1 MKMTALIL
9 AAGQGTRM
17 KSETP
22 KVLHK
27 ICGRS
32 MLGHVLEAVER
43 SGAENKVVVVGHGA
57 DLVIEQMQEPGLTF
71 VHQKQQLGTGHAVM
85 TAENVLP
92 EEGLILVL
100 CGDTPLITGET
111 LKEFTEFHKKE
122 NNSISVLT
130 AVLENPY
137 GYGRIVKDSRG
148 GLLKIVE
155 EKDADDEI
163 KKIKEINSGMYCFD
177 AAALKRNLG
186 KISDE
191 NAQGEYYLTDLIE
204 IAAAQNEKTGAFPV
218 KNNEEIMGVNNRVQL
233 AEAESIMRRRI
244 NEKHMLE
251 GVSMINPEAVY
262 IDTEAVIGRDT
273 VLYPGVIITG
283 SSVIGEG
290 CIIGQNSRIE
300 NSVIGK
306 GTEIQSSTIID
317 SKVGDKTS
325 VGPYAYLRP
334 GSSIGSGVKIGDF
347 VEVKNASIGDGS
359 KASHLSYIGDAD
371 VGKDVNIGC
380 GVVFVNYDGVNKFR
394 SHVEDE
400 AFIGSNSNLVAP
412 VHVEKNGYVAAGTTI
427 TRNVPRGALV
437 VGRPKDRVI
446 PGWGERKMKEK
457 KEKKNVK

>member
-1 MKMTALIL
+1 MKATALIL

-27 ICGRS
+27 ICGKE
-32 MLGHVLEAVER
+32 MLGHVLDAVENL
-43 SGAENKVVVVGHGA
+43 GAEQKIVIVGHGA
-57 DLVIEQMQEPGLTF
+57 GLVTEQMKDRGLTF
-71 VHQKQQLGTGHAVM
+71 VHQKEQLGTGHAVI
-85 TAENVLP
+85 TAQKELP
-92 EEGLILVL
+92 EEGIVLVM

-111 LKEFTEFHKKE
+111 LKEFAEYHIKE
-122 NNSISVLT
+122 NNSVSVLT
-130 AVLENPY
+130 AVLENPF
-137 GYGRIVKDSRG
+137 GYGRIVKDSQGR
-148 GLLKIVE
+148 LLKIVE

-163 KKIKEINSGMYCFD
+163 KRINEINSGMYCFD
-177 AAALKRNLG
+177 AASLKRNLG
-186 KISDE
+186 RISNN

-204 IAAAQNEKTGAFPV
+204 IAVMQNEKTGAFPV
-218 KNNEEIMGVNNRVQL
+218 KDNEEIMGVNNRVQMAD
-233 AEAESIMRRRI
+233 AEGIMRRRI
-244 NEKHMLE
+244 NNKHMLE

-283 SSVIGEG
+283 RSVIGEG

-300 NSVIGK
+300 NSVIGRE
-306 GTEIQSSTIID
+306 TEIQSSTIID

-334 GSSIGSGVKIGDF
+334 GSNVGSKVKIGDF

-371 VGKDVNIGC
+371 VGRDVNIGC

-394 SHVEDE
+394 TTVEDE

-412 VHVEKNGYVAAGTTI
+412 VHVEKNGYVAAGSTI
-427 TRNVPRGALV
+427 TRNVPMGALV